1 MLNKINKLSQIE
13 FTEVF
18 GNIFENASWIA
29 EKLYKEKPFVN
40 FRDLSEKMLNVFNN
54 TNNENKLKILNSHPD
69 LADKTK
75 IVSLSLDSDLEQSNA
90 GLDRCTEEEF
100 NEFKNL
106 NIEYKKKFG
115 YPFILAVK
123 KRSKIEILDN
133 FRKRILSDKKIE
145 FNVAVEQVKK
155 IAVLR
160 LEEVENK
167 IT

>member
-1 MLNKINKLSQIE
+1 MLNKINKLSQTE

-29 EKLYKEKPFVN
+29 EKIYKEKPFVD
-40 FRDLSEKMLNVFNN
+40 FRDLSKKMLNIFNS

-75 IVSLSLDSDLEQSNA
+75 INSLTPESSLEQSNA

-115 YPFILAVK
+115 FPFIIAVK
-123 KRSKIEILDN
+123 GKNKIEILNN
-133 FRKRILSDKKIE
+133 FKKRILNDQENE
-145 FNVAVEQVKK
+145 FKEAKNQVKQ
-155 IAVLR
+155 ISTFR
-160 LEEVENK
+160 LKEIFK
-167 IT
+167 

>member
-1 MLNKINKLSQIE
+1 MLNKINKLSQTE

-40 FRDLSEKMLNVFNN
+40 FRDLSEKMLNFFNN

-75 IVSLSLDSDLEQSNA
+75 IGSLSLDSSLEQSNA
-90 GLDRCTEEEF
+90 GLNQCTEEEF

-115 YPFILAVK
+115 FPFILAVK
-123 KRSKIEILDN
+123 KKSKIEILDN

-145 FNVAVEQVKK
+145 FNNAIEQVKK
-155 IAVLR
+155 IAILR